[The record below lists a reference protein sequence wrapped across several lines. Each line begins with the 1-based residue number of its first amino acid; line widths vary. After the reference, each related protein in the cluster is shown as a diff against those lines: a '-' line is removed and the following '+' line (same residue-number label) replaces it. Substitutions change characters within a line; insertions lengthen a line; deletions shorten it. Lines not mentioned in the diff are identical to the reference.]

1 MQTVA
6 YRFWSTRIV
15 TFALAALAAASVAY
29 WCLKVWRSGSADT
42 TVAVAAPSMQMP
54 MPAKTLASALGGALP
69 AALLASAQVQPAA
82 SRFVLMG
89 VLSVQSRTGAALI
102 AIDGQ
107 EARPVR
113 VGGPVGESL
122 VLQSVTGRR
131 AVLAPRQGSGA
142 NVTLELPAPVQ

>member
-1 MQTVA
+1 
-6 YRFWSTRIV
+6 
-15 TFALAALAAASVAY
+15 
-29 WCLKVWRSGSADT
+29 
-42 TVAVAAPSMQMP
+42 MQMP